1 MTSRPPRENWLYPRL
16 DSMRALQLYE
26 EFIEMSLAELKD
38 RSELEHPNAA
48 PGAAGGMPVPLSQLA
63 RLRADLREIC
73 SEFGYP
79 RELSNR
85 SQAEFDRVC
94 GTYLYEN
101 MGIVPGDAAEQ
112 GVWSFLTLTVV
123 PELGP
128 WRFPARSRN
137 RILGHRRN
145 VLRRLWQR
153 AHVLGPDLTEVPALN
168 TPLAEDDFFQIMER
182 ATVSKNSRLARAVR
196 NGMWRFEQE
205 FPGVNRNKALRK
217 AIIII
222 RAERTYISVHA
233 LSTPELESR
242 VDVAFRE
249 AGKRVSKEADY

>member
-1 MTSRPPRENWLYPRL
+1 MTRSPSGENWLYPRL
-16 DSMRALQLYE
+16 DSMRSLQLYE
-26 EFIEMSLAELKD
+26 EFCEMSLAELRE
-38 RSELEHPNAA
+38 RSELEHLNAA
-48 PGAAGGMPVPLSQLA
+48 PGAAGGMPVPLSLLAQL
-63 RLRADLREIC
+63 RDDLREIC
-73 SEFGYP
+73 AEFGYP
-79 RELSNR
+79 DELSNR

-94 GTYLYEN
+94 GTYLYAN

-128 WRFPARSRN
+128 WRFPGRSRN
-137 RILGHRRN
+137 RLLGHRRN

-153 AHVLGPDLTEVPALN
+153 AHVLGPDLTEVPAFN

-182 ATVSKNSRLARAVR
+182 ATVSNNSRLAQAVR

-205 FPGVNRNKALRK
+205 FPSVNRNKALRK

-233 LSTPELESR
+233 LSTPELEFLI
-242 VDVAFRE
+242 DVAFRE
-249 AGKRVSKEADY
+249 AAKRISKEGDY